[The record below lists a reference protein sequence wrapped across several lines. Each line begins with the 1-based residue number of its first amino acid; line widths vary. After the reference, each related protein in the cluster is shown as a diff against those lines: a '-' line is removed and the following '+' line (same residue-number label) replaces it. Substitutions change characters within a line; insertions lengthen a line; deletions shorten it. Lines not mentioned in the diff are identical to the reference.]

1 MPNRRSAEPRR
12 GRLSSPTTW
21 VALLAGGAVA
31 GAIALA
37 MTPASAEASSTTA
50 TLTFTGIVDSNC
62 QVSTGGTTAHVAPGG
77 TVTVKASL
85 AGASVKVKLPASLP
99 GLPPNSITIP
109 LDSAKVASFVDKVKI
124 DGKSHTLK
132 TASAKI
138 VLHNVNGTH
147 TISWKTTAVS
157 LLGGLGTVPL
167 NGNDVNLPAG
177 GQLSWSGKIVASKNT
192 NCGVQIAVPTAKVSA
207 PGHTVTISGTHISL
221 PNPLPSLTK
230 KLTPPNLPIGGS
242 SSSKPAH
249 HPKTK
254 SGGGGPTIKYTP
266 PPTTVPEKVMPHAV
280 NFGGGGSGNGGFAPP
295 AAGGGGGGVAAP
307 VAAPPVTSTAP
318 APPTTS
324 PAAKKIKPGK
334 TVDVAQRDQ
343 LGGAQLPVLLAIL
356 AILAL
361 STVTAMYARMYLLRR
376 GN

>member
-1 MPNRRSAEPRR
+1 MRNRRRSAAPRR
-12 GRLSSPTTW
+12 GRLSSPSTW

-37 MTPASAEASSTTA
+37 MSPASSAEASSTTA

-62 QVSTGGTTAHVAPGG
+62 QVSTGGVTAHVAPGG

-85 AGASVKVKLPASLP
+85 AGASVKLSLPASLP
-99 GLPPNSITIP
+99 GLPPTSITIP
-109 LDSAKVASFVDKVKI
+109 LDSSKVASFVDKVKI

-132 TASAKI
+132 TASDTI
-138 VLHNVNGTH
+138 VVHNVTGTH
-147 TISWKTTAVS
+147 KISWRTEAVS

-167 NGNDVNLPAG
+167 NGNNVNLPAG

-192 NCGVQIAVPTAKVSA
+192 NCGVQIAVPTVKVSA
-207 PGHTVTISGTHISL
+207 PGHTLTISGTHVSL
-221 PNPLPSLTK
+221 PNPIPSITK
-230 KLTPPNLPIGGS
+230 KLTLPNLPTGAS
-242 SSSKPAH
+242 SSGKPAN

-254 SGGGGPTIKYTP
+254 ANSGPTVKYTP
-266 PPTTVPEKVMPHAV
+266 PPKTVPEKVMPHAV
-280 NFGGGGSGNGGFAPP
+280 NFGGGGGSGNGGFAPP
-295 AAGGGGGGVAAP
+295 AAGGGGVVAAP
-307 VAAPPVTSTAP
+307 AVQPVTSTAP

-324 PAAKKIKPGK
+324 PAAKIKPAK
-334 TVDVAQRDQ
+334 TVDVAQHGQ
-343 LGGAQLPVLLAIL
+343 LGGAQLPVLLAIV

>member
-1 MPNRRSAEPRR
+1 MRNRRRCAEQRR

-37 MTPASAEASSTTA
+37 MAPASAEASSTTA

-62 QVSTGGTTAHVAPGG
+62 QVSTGGTTAYVAPGG

-85 AGASVKVKLPASLP
+85 AGASVKVSLPAALP
-99 GLPPNSITIP
+99 GLPDKSVTIP
-109 LDSAKVASFVDKVKI
+109 LDSSKVASFVDKVTI
-124 DGKSHTLK
+124 DGHKHTLK
-132 TASAKI
+132 TASDTI
-138 VLHNVNGTH
+138 VLHNVTGSH
-147 TISWKTTAVS
+147 HISWKASAVS

-177 GQLSWSGKIVASKNT
+177 GQLSWSGTIVASKHT
-192 NCGVQIAVPTAKVSA
+192 NCGVQISVPTVKVSA
-207 PGHTVTISGTHISL
+207 PGHTLTISGTNISA
-221 PNPLPSLTK
+221 PNPIPSLTK
-230 KLTPPNLPIGGS
+230 KLTPPSLPTGS
-242 SSSKPAH
+242 SSSRPAH
-249 HPKTK
+249 HPKTT
-254 SGGGGPTIKYTP
+254 SGGGGTIKYTP
-266 PPTTVPEKVMPHAV
+266 PPKTVPEKVMPHAV
-280 NFGGGGSGNGGFAPP
+280 HYGGSGSGNGGFAPP

-307 VAAPPVTSTAP
+307 VAPPVTSTAP
-318 APPTTS
+318 AAPTAS
-324 PAAKKIKPGK
+324 PAAKIKPAK
-334 TVDVAQRDQ
+334 TIDVAQHDQ
-343 LGGAQLPVLLAIL
+343 LGGAQLPVLLAIV

>member
-1 MPNRRSAEPRR
+1 MRNRRSAEPRR

-21 VALLAGGAVA
+21 IALLAGGAVA

-37 MTPASAEASSTTA
+37 MSPASAEASSTTA

-62 QVSTGGTTAHVAPGG
+62 PVSTGGTTAHVAPGG
-77 TVTVKASL
+77 TVTIKASL

-124 DGKSHTLK
+124 DGKLHTLK
-132 TASAKI
+132 TASDKI
-138 VLHNVNGTH
+138 VLHNVTGTH

-157 LLGGLGTVPL
+157 LAGGLGTVPL

-192 NCGVQIAVPTAKVSA
+192 NCGIQIAVPTVKVSA
-207 PGHTVTISGTHISL
+207 PGHTLTISGTHISL
-221 PNPLPSLTK
+221 PNPIPSLTK

-254 SGGGGPTIKYTP
+254 PGGGPTIKYTP

-295 AAGGGGGGVAAP
+295 AAGGGGGGGVAAP
-307 VAAPPVTSTAP
+307 VAAPVTSTAP

-324 PAAKKIKPGK
+324 PAAKKIHPGK
-334 TVDVAQRDQ
+334 TVDVAQHDQ
-343 LGGAQLPVLLAIL
+343 LGGAQLPVLLAIV

-361 STVTAMYARMYLLRR
+361 STVTAMYARLYLLRR

>member
-1 MPNRRSAEPRR
+1 MRIRRSAERR

-37 MTPASAEASSTTA
+37 MAPANAEAASTTA
-50 TLTFTGIVDSNC
+50 TLTFTGLVDSNC
-62 QVSTGGTTAHVAPGG
+62 QFSTGGTTAYVAPGG
-77 TVTVKASL
+77 SVTIKASL
-85 AGASVKVKLPASLP
+85 AGASVKVPATLP
-99 GLPPNSITIP
+99 GLPPVTVP

-124 DGKSHTLK
+124 DGHKHTLK
-132 TASAKI
+132 TAKDKI
-138 VLHNVNGTH
+138 VLNNVNGTH
-147 TISWKTTAVS
+147 QIAWKATAVS

-192 NCGVQIAVPTAKVSA
+192 NCGVQIAVPTVKVSA
-207 PGHTVTISGTHISL
+207 PGHTLTVSGTNVSL
-221 PNPLPSLTK
+221 PNPIPSITGKLPT
-230 KLTPPNLPIGGS
+230 LTPPNLPTGS
-242 SSSKPAH
+242 SSSTPAH
-249 HPKTK
+249 HPKTR
-254 SGGGGPTIKYTP
+254 SGGGGTIKYTP

-295 AAGGGGGGVAAP
+295 AAGGGGVAAP
-307 VAAPPVTSTAP
+307 VAPPVTSTAP
-318 APPTTS
+318 APPHTS
-324 PAAKKIKPGK
+324 PAAKIKPAK

-343 LGGAQLPVLLAIL
+343 LGGAQLPVLLAIV

-361 STVTAMYARMYLLRR
+361 STVTAMYARMFLLRR
-376 GN
+376 SN